1 MCAEACTSVQL
12 SYTHHLIC
20 LGVVLRKVKTLTL
33 YLKLC
38 SFPIDP
44 TRITVAPSNMDV
56 SVGESVVLPCQAQH
70 DPLSDIT
77 FTWYFNGVPTDLQRD
92 GAHFEKV
99 GGVSC
104 ALSSCPLDDT
114 WLWHSVPNQAPGT
127 YVTLQKRVL

>member
-1 MCAEACTSVQL
+1 MHEKADCNLADLSCTCVQMCVQSYTL

-20 LGVVLRKVKTLTL
+20 LGVVLRKVKMLTL

-38 SFPIDP
+38 SFPTDP

-70 DPLSDIT
+70 DPLLDIT
-77 FTWYFNGVPTDLQRD
+77 FTWYFNGVLTDFQKD
-92 GAHFEKV
+92 GSHFEKV

-104 ALSSCPLDDT
+104 ALSSCPLDDM
-114 WLWHSVPNQAPGT
+114 
-127 YVTLQKRVL
+127 